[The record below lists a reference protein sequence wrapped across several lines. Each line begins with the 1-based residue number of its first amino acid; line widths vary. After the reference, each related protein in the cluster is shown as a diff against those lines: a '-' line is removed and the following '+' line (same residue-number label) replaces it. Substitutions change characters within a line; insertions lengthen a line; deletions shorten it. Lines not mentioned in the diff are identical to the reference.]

1 VREVVQLARELAR
14 DRPDADL
21 AAEIA
26 RSSSGDSADVGDF
39 SELRGDA
46 SSLALLRVRLRV
58 SA

>member
-1 VREVVQLARELAR
+1 MRELAR

-26 RSSSGDSADVGDF
+26 RSSSGDLAELGYF

-46 SSLALLRVRLRV
+46 SSLALVRVRLRV
-58 SA
+58 